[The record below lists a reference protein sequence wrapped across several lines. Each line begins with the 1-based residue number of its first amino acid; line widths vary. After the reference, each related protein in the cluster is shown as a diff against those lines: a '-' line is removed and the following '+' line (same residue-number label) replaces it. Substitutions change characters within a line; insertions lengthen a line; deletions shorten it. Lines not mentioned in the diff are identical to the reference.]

1 MVSSTQRQ
9 KQKWEIFRYNQSKSS
24 GSTTLW
30 NSLKYDMRYFV
41 ERLKKFGGMEGEIT
55 KSNLPKINPLKLLK
69 IRKELLERIHG
80 IISVYIRF

>member
-1 MVSSTQRQ
+1 
-9 KQKWEIFRYNQSKSS
+9 
-24 GSTTLW
+24 
-30 NSLKYDMRYFV
+30 MRYFV

-69 IRKELLERIHG
+69 IRKELLEPIHG